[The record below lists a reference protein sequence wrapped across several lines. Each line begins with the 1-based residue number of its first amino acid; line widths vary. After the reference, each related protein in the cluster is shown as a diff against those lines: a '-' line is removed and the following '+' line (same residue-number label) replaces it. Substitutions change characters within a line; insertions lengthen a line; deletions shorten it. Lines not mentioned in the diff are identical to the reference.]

1 MPKLNELNSA
11 EAYGATGVTPTVEEG
26 EPAPRPC
33 KLTFLPFN
41 DNFKAN
47 LICNVYF

>member
-1 MPKLNELNSA
+1 MSKRNELNPA
-11 EAYGATGVTPTVEEG
+11 KAYGTTGVRPTVEED